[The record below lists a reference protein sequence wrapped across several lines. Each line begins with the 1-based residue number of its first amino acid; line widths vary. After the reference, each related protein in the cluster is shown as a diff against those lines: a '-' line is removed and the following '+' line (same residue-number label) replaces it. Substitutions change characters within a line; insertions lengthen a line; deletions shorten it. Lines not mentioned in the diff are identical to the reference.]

1 MPDDFT
7 HLREGLNMN
16 LYVSDAIHK
25 KEFIA
30 FESTSKCVKNLPSAS
45 LAYVIDPIYEEL
57 R

>member
-1 MPDDFT
+1 MV
-7 HLREGLNMN
+7 LNGLNMN